1 MRRIDSDFLSNGTRC
16 AGWLYLPDN
25 TPSPPVVVMAH
36 GIAAERT
43 FGLPSFAE
51 RFAESGLAVF
61 LFDYRNFGGSDGS
74 PRNLVS
80 PRRHV
85 SDWHAAIS
93 HVRGLSEVDGSRVAL
108 WGTSFAGGHVL
119 VAAAKDHAL
128 AAVVS
133 QVPFVDSLASASMFS
148 PLHVLKG
155 LSHGMRDV
163 LRMVTFRSPH
173 LIPVVADPGTF
184 ALMNTPDSRPGYLAL
199 VPEGSTW
206 RNECPARALL
216 TLLMYRPIAHVRRIR
231 CPVLIICAERDSL
244 IPARAIERTAAR
256 ISNTELVR
264 LPAGHFEV
272 YSGETFEEVVR
283 TEGDSLRR
291 ELRAA

>member
-25 TPSPPVVVMAH
+25 APSPPVVVMAH

-43 FGLPSFAE
+43 FGLPLFAE
-51 RFAESGLAVF
+51 RLADSELAVF
-61 LFDYRNFGGSDGS
+61 LFDYRNFGDSDGS

-80 PRRHV
+80 PRKHV

-119 VAAAKDHAL
+119 VAAAKDHAVA
-128 AAVVS
+128 AAVA

-155 LSHGMRDV
+155 LSHGLRDV

-206 RNECPARALL
+206 RNECPARVLL
-216 TLLMYRPIAHVRRIR
+216 TLLMYRPITHVRRIR
-231 CPVLIICAERDSL
+231 CPVLIVCAERDSL
-244 IPARAIERTAAR
+244 IPARAIEKTARR
-256 ISNTELVR
+256 ISRAELVR
-264 LPAGHFEV
+264 LPVGHFEV
-272 YSGETFEEVVR
+272 YSGEVFEEVAR
-283 TEGDSLRR
+283 IEMDFLCR
-291 ELRAA
+291 ELRAV